1 MPCVF
6 LLRCDRRQ
14 DTRIMAAKMIREK
27 GLQLTQMFDATF
39 VVNLMSLLLGH
50 TFYAFCKRI
59 ATSVEIRRGRKNE
72 TVNQARLSKLP
83 I

>member
-1 MPCVF
+1 
-6 LLRCDRRQ
+6 
-14 DTRIMAAKMIREK
+14 MAAKMIREK
-27 GLQLTQMFDATF
+27 GLQLTQTFDATF
-39 VVNLMSLLLGH
+39 VVKNLMSLLLGH

-72 TVNQARLSKLP
+72 TVNQAPLSKLP